1 MNRVEDIPSR
11 HAATPLVVLT
21 LIGIAVSNV
30 VPSRQSMAEM
40 GVAPSEDKQATE
52 QLTKAHRSVIGTV
65 VQIAADQLKVDIGEV
80 QPRFLPLKS
89 ALKKSF
95 APINEGDQL
104 IITLNDQNL
113 IVDFHPLTGGNQ
125 DPIAN
130 HKIIRGEI
138 AQALITGNAAVVIR
152 AGGKE
157 QLFPISPQVRSK
169 VASIPV
175 GHSAIFLIDE
185 IDQVADVTFKSPDSA
200 KSSPE
205 QDRSISAALNP
216 PERMSGKGMNP
227 HEQVSGTVVMPLTD
241 SQSKITV
248 RTEGGTEKTFEV
260 RELPQKKM
268 GNLSKGDMVVL
279 LIDGDKKVIDVAI
292 PPREHYR

>member
-1 MNRVEDIPSR
+1 V
-11 HAATPLVVLT
+11 AA
-21 LIGIAVSNV
+21 
-30 VPSRQSMAEM
+30 
-40 GVAPSEDKQATE
+40 
-52 QLTKAHRSVIGTV
+52 
-65 VQIAADQLKVDIGEV
+65 
-80 QPRFLPLKS
+80 
-89 ALKKSF
+89 
-95 APINEGDQL
+95 
-104 IITLNDQNL
+104 
-113 IVDFHPLTGGNQ
+113 
-125 DPIAN
+125 
-130 HKIIRGEI
+130 
-138 AQALITGNAAVVIR
+138 
-152 AGGKE
+152 
-157 QLFPISPQVRSK
+157 
-169 VASIPV
+169 IPV

-185 IDQVADVTFKSPDSA
+185 IDQVADVTFKSPGSA
-200 KSSPE
+200 KSSPA

-241 SQSKITV
+241 SESKITV